1 MKYCKVTDD
10 LHGLGWP
17 SFRVSPPVTDAALTG
32 VQRASAEQGLR
43 RRFLGH
49 IPRTLRTG
57 LVTSV
62 HTLAPTFP
70 STHAATVDVET

>member
-17 SFRVSPPVTDAALTG
+17 SLRVAPAVTDAALTG

-43 RRFLGH
+43 RSFLGH
-49 IPRTLRTG
+49 IPRT
-57 LVTSV
+57 
-62 HTLAPTFP
+62 
-70 STHAATVDVET
+70 